1 MAATTKDSLRSLATF
16 AMIVIIVAGLKLS
29 QDLLVPIVFAAF
41 LAILCLPVVTFLR
54 RRGLPAWLAIV
65 LTLVFMIGLVGLVG
79 GVVVDSMT
87 EFARDLPTY
96 QAKFDEIVNEFRGW
110 LEEKGVE
117 LSPPEEKET
126 LDFKLLWGYA
136 RTVAGT
142 AVNAF
147 SVIALV
153 LLMSIFMLFESVGL
167 PGKLRRALGDPKA
180 DLSQGREILKQVYG
194 YVGVKTL
201 ISALTGILFGLALE
215 IIGVPNAVLWGFLA
229 FILNYIPNIGSVL
242 SAIPPILV
250 GLVSGGIGM
259 AVAALAANVA
269 INQVIG
275 NVIEPKVTG
284 DKLGLSAL
292 VVFLSLIFWSW
303 MWGPVGMFLSV
314 PLTMVV
320 KIMLENREETRP
332 WAELLGPAGEPEPVS

>member
-1 MAATTKDSLRSLATF
+1 MEATRKDSLRSLATW
-16 AMIVIIVAGLKLS
+16 ALVIIIIAGLKLS
-29 QDLLVPIVFAAF
+29 RELVVPIVFAAF
-41 LAILCLPVVTFLR
+41 LAILCLPVVTLLR

-65 LTLVFMIGLVGLVG
+65 LTLVLMIGLVGLVG
-79 GVVVDSMT
+79 VVVVDSMS
-87 EFARDLPTY
+87 EFARDLPAY
-96 QAKFDEIVNEFRGW
+96 QARLDGMIADLRLW
-110 LEEKGVE
+110 LEKRGVE
-117 LSPPEEKET
+117 LSPPKEPEA
-126 LDFKLLWGYA
+126 LDFKVIFGYA

-147 SVIALV
+147 SAVALV

-167 PGKLRRALGDPKA
+167 PNKLRRTMGDPDA
-180 DLSQGREILKQVYG
+180 DLSQGHEILKQVYG
-194 YVGVKTL
+194 YVGVKTV
-201 ISALTGILFGLALE
+201 ISAMTGLLFGIALT

-250 GLVSGGIGM
+250 GLAAGGMSM
-259 AVAALAANVA
+259 ALGALAANVV

-284 DKLGLSAL
+284 DRLGLSAL
-292 VVFLSLIFWSW
+292 VVFLSLVFWSW
-303 MWGPVGMFLSV
+303 LWGPVGMFLSV

-320 KIMLENREETRP
+320 EILLENSGDLKR
-332 WAELLGPAGEPEPVS
+332 WADLLGPAGDPEPVS